1 MSYDVLVEGAIFLGA
16 LRTFKGLPR
25 GQHQEDALIF
35 MEGGELVIT
44 LAGAA
49 ASMPVVGN
57 WVGEVRVAAGFFV
70 TLALKPPTGNR
81 LRLFVKDDRF
91 HVDRL
96 SVACTTQ
103 NAWRSEI
110 SLPLNA
116 DLLTVLKLPFSFPPD
131 RIERA
136 GFASRVAAAKHE
148 AKRLL
153 SQAEKFL
160 KPLQITEAELMQVLT
175 RRLES
180 EAERRCDHARN

>member
-1 MSYDVLVEGAIFLGA
+1 MSYDVFVEGADFLET
-16 LRTFKGLPR
+16 LRTFKGLR
-25 GQHQEDALIF
+25 RSQHQEDALIF

-81 LRLFVKDDRF
+81 LRLFVRDDRF
-91 HVDRL
+91 HINKL

-103 NAWRSEI
+103 NAWRSEL

-116 DLLTVLKLPFSFPPD
+116 DLLTLLKLPLSFPPD

-136 GFASRVAAAKHE
+136 GLAVRVAAAKDE

-153 SQAEKFL
+153 SQAEKVL
-160 KPLQITEAELMQVLT
+160 KPLQITEAELMQILT
-175 RRLES
+175 SRLER
-180 EAERRCDHARN
+180 ETERR

>member
-1 MSYDVLVEGAIFLGA
+1 MSYDVLVEGADFSQA
-16 LRTFKGLPR
+16 LRTFKGLR
-25 GQHQEDALIF
+25 RSQHQEDALLF

-49 ASMPVVGN
+49 ASMPVVGS
-57 WVGEVRVAAGFFV
+57 WVGEVRVAAGFV
-70 TLALKPPTGNR
+70 LALALKPLTGDP
-81 LRLFVKDDRF
+81 LRLFVRDGRF
-91 HVDRL
+91 YIDKL

-136 GFASRVAAAKHE
+136 GLAGRVAAAEDE

-153 SQAEKFL
+153 SQAAKVL

-175 RRLES
+175 SRLER
-180 EAERRCDHARN
+180 EAKRQ

>member
-1 MSYDVLVEGAIFLGA
+1 MSHDVLVESADFLET
-16 LRTFKGLPR
+16 LRTFKGLR
-25 GQHQEDALIF
+25 HSQHQEDALLF
-35 MEGGELVIT
+35 MEGSDLVIT

-57 WVGEVRVAAGFFV
+57 WVGEVRIAAGFV
-70 TLALKPPTGNR
+70 LTLALKPPTGNR
-81 LRLFVKDDRF
+81 LRLFVKDGRF
-91 HVDRL
+91 FIDKL

-136 GFASRVAAAKHE
+136 GLAARVAAAEDE

-153 SQAEKFL
+153 LQAEKVL
-160 KPLQITEAELMQVLT
+160 KPLQITQAELMQVLT
-175 RRLES
+175 RRLER
-180 EAERRCDHARN
+180 EAERR